1 RQASSGISSVA
12 WCPHCGQVMIDC
24 FEELLAPE
32 ESLAFIA
39 STWDSVFIGQRA
51 HAFCYRF
58 LQNSELIFI
67 QQVACDLTNR
77 ELFRSRFCEAF
88 FQCAGECL
96 LEPLPLRPRVA
107 ALARRA
113 GISRLPQG
121 VFLRDLTTPLPPP
134 ARAPARAG
142 PAWTRC
148 RSRFAAQQ
156 DTAGTP

>member
-24 FEELLAPE
+24 FKELLAPG

-96 LEPLPLRPRVA
+96 LEPLPLSFCQGSFRLHAPDQASRNDAGFFFTEAIHICA
-107 ALARRA
+107 AIPAAA
-113 GISRLPQG
+113 GVKIL
-121 VFLRDLTTPLPPP
+121 
-134 ARAPARAG
+134 
-142 PAWTRC
+142 
-148 RSRFAAQQ
+148 
-156 DTAGTP
+156 